1 MDISRAKIN
10 ELDQWLN
17 QKARIEKIDLTP
29 WHLPER
35 HIHILR
41 EDELLVQ
48 ASGNKLRKLLPNLRE
63 AARAGI
69 KRIVTFGGAYS
80 NHIAATAAAG
90 QKFGF
95 ETIGLIRG
103 EELASNVKLNPT
115 LQKAADC
122 GMQLVFIAR
131 TEYRRRLEQE
141 YLATLHTR
149 FGPCTIIPEGGS
161 NDLAIQG
168 VAHMVKLLPK
178 QFKLLC
184 TPIGTGGTMA
194 GLLSG
199 ANQTQEVWGFSALK
213 GIDFDGQLTNFG
225 QGVSRRIFNDYHF
238 GGYAK
243 ANNELIEFINNFKAQ
258 TKIPLDPIYTGK
270 MMYGLLDL
278 LKKDPKIK
286 DDEILVVHTG
296 GLQGIKGFNAANRG
310 LINIL

>member
-29 WHLPER
+29 WNLPER

-41 EDELLVQ
+41 EDRLLAQ

-63 AARAGI
+63 AARTGI

-103 EELASNVKLNPT
+103 EELASEAKLNTT

-131 TEYRRRLEQE
+131 SEYRRRWEHE
-141 YLATLHTR
+141 YLGALHRR
-149 FGPCTIIPEGGS
+149 FGPCMIIPEGGS

-168 VAHMVKLLPK
+168 VAHMVELLPK

>member
-17 QKARIEKIDLTP
+17 QKARIDKIDLSP
-29 WHLPER
+29 WNLPER

-41 EDELLVQ
+41 EDRLLAE

-63 AARAGI
+63 AARTGI

-103 EELASNVKLNPT
+103 EELASEAKLNTT

-122 GMQLVFIAR
+122 GMRLVFIAR
-131 TEYRRRLEQE
+131 LEYRRRWEHE
-141 YLATLHTR
+141 YLGALHRR
-149 FGPCTIIPEGGS
+149 FGPCMIIPEGGS

-168 VAHMVKLLPK
+168 VAHMVELLPK

-286 DDEILVVHTG
+286 GDEILVVHTG
-296 GLQGIKGFNAANRG
+296 GLQGIQGFNAANRG

>member
-29 WHLPER
+29 WNLPER
-35 HIHILR
+35 NIHILR
-41 EDELLVQ
+41 EDRLLAQ

-63 AARAGI
+63 AARTGI

-103 EELASNVKLNPT
+103 EELASEAKLNTT

-122 GMQLVFIAR
+122 GMRLVFIAR
-131 TEYRRRLEQE
+131 LEYRRRWEHE
-141 YLATLHTR
+141 YLGALHRR
-149 FGPCTIIPEGGS
+149 FGPCMIIPEGGS

-168 VAHMVKLLPK
+168 VAHMVELLPK

-286 DDEILVVHTG
+286 GDEILVVHTG
-296 GLQGIKGFNAANRG
+296 GLQGIQGFNAANRG

>member
-1 MDISRAKIN
+1 MSLINGLIKKPELKRLILRLGISLSDISTYYVKMSFWSRPLGIN
-10 ELDQWLN
+10 LESSC
-17 QKARIEKIDLTP
+17 RI
-29 WHLPER
+29 
-35 HIHILR
+35 
-41 EDELLVQ
+41 
-48 ASGNKLRKLLPNLRE
+48 SGKLRVPGSIGLSP
-63 AARAGI
+63 
-69 KRIVTFGGAYS
+69 FGGAYS

-103 EELASNVKLNPT
+103 EELASKVKLNPT

-131 TEYRRRLEQE
+131 TEYRRRLEHE
-141 YLATLHTR
+141 YLGALHRR

-168 VAHMVKLLPK
+168 VAHMVELLPK

-199 ANQTQEVWGFSALK
+199 ANQAQEVWGFSALK

>member
-29 WHLPER
+29 WNLPER

-41 EDELLVQ
+41 EDRLLAQ

-103 EELASNVKLNPT
+103 EELASEAKLNTT

-131 TEYRRRLEQE
+131 SEYRRRWEHE
-141 YLATLHTR
+141 YLGALHRR
-149 FGPCTIIPEGGS
+149 FGPCMIIPEGGS

-168 VAHMVKLLPK
+168 VAHMVELLPK